1 MDNNSMYIDVRPGVL
16 WITAG
21 IWTLGQVFYG

>member
-1 MDNNSMYIDVRPGVL
+1 MDNSRYMDVRPGVL
-16 WITAG
+16 WIITAG